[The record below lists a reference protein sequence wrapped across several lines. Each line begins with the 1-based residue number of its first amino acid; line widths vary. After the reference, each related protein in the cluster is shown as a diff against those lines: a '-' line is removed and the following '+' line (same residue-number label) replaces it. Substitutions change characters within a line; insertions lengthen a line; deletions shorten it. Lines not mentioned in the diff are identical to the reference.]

1 MEARTAEAP
10 LLALEVPR
18 LFGSGE
24 PESKVKLDGTA
35 MEVFAVLLPSLI
47 AEGAP
52 RKKAA
57 TKENMTTV
65 LSSCLNLAASKR
77 LGCATC
83 AADMGK
89 GEDVAMLKN
98 LNLYPPRMLVNETCP
113 LLLRC
118 SWRWSRAR
126 SKAAHG
132 AGWGGSAQAEGTQP

>member
-24 PESKVKLDGTA
+24 PESKVKLDGTV
-35 MEVFAVLLPSLI
+35 EVFAVLLPSLI

-77 LGCATC
+77 LGCATS
-83 AADMGK
+83 AADMGRGK
-89 GEDVAMLKN
+89 DVAMMQKSLSLSSPN
-98 LNLYPPRMLVNETCP
+98 
-113 LLLRC
+113 
-118 SWRWSRAR
+118 
-126 SKAAHG
+126 
-132 AGWGGSAQAEGTQP
+132 AGK